1 MPGSVRYA
9 LPFVLALSG
18 AQLLLAQEA
27 EEPSLTIV
35 EVMPEFPEGLEAMYT
50 YLGKEVEY
58 PSEALEAGIQGV
70 VYVNFII
77 EKDGQL
83 SGARILRGVSPLL
96 DAEALRVV
104 QGMPKWTPG
113 MQSGKPVRVQ
123 YNLPIR
129 FVIHERARKK
139 RKQR

>member
-1 MPGSVRYA
+1 MMRSVRYA
-9 LPFVLALSG
+9 LPFAQALSG
-18 AQLLLAQEA
+18 AQLLPAQEA
-27 EEPSLTIV
+27 EEPSLTVV
-35 EVMPEFPEGLEAMYT
+35 EVMPEYPGGQEAMYR
-50 YLGKEVEY
+50 YLGKAVEY
-58 PSEALEAGIQGV
+58 PGEALEAGIQGV

-77 EKDGQL
+77 EKDGHL
-83 SGARILRGVSPLL
+83 SGARILRGASPLL
-96 DAEALRVV
+96 DSEALRVV

>member
-1 MPGSVRYA
+1 MLRSVRYA
-9 LPFVLALSG
+9 LPFAQALAG
-18 AQLLLAQEA
+18 AHSLHAQES

-35 EVMPEFPEGLEAMYT
+35 EVMPEFPGGQEAMYK
-50 YLGKEVEY
+50 YLGKTVEY
-58 PSEALEAGIQGV
+58 PDKALEAGIQGV

-77 EKDGQL
+77 EKDGML
-83 SGARILRGVSPLL
+83 SNARILRGASPLL
-96 DAEALRVV
+96 DSEALRVV

-139 RKQR
+139 RKQG

>member
-1 MPGSVRYA
+1 MRRPVHFA
-9 LPFVLALSG
+9 LPFVLALSL
-18 AQLLLAQEA
+18 AHSLRAQET

-35 EVMPEFPEGLEAMYT
+35 EVMPEFPGGQEAMYK

-58 PSEALEAGIQGV
+58 PDKAIEAGIQGV

-77 EKDGQL
+77 EKEGTL
-83 SGARILRGVSPLL
+83 SHARILRGASPLL

-113 MQSGKPVRVQ
+113 MQLGKPVRVQ

-129 FVIHERARKK
+129 FVIHERKK
-139 RKQR
+139 RKRK